1 MTMFIDVPLW
11 DEPAPEIA
19 VGDDD
24 PNMIRLDD
32 GLVKCR
38 HCGEVEINEYVWS
51 ISHSMAF
58 NGWCGT
64 HILMNHGANPSQ
76 HEWLAE
82 HGFTVVDR
90 FDERYWDLP

>member
-1 MTMFIDVPLW
+1 VTTFIDVPLW
-11 DEPAPEIA
+11 EET
-19 VGDDD
+19 VVKRDDD
-24 PNMIRLDD
+24 PNMIRLHD
-32 GLVKCR
+32 GTIKCR
-38 HCGEVEINEYVWS
+38 HCGHIDTNEYVWA

-58 NGWCGT
+58 NGWCTT

-76 HEWLAE
+76 HEWLAQ